1 MTKFSLFYYFY
12 STISTITPVLFIRN
26 VLDSFYLPI
35 SILRNSQ
42 LKSVVC
48 RLPFAVNVT
57 LNLSIFLV
65 KSARFSC
72 SLLCIFEGLWRR
84 FSAFHSSWEPRLIT
98 NHHFEVARETG
109 SRLHQSALLDCFG
122 RSIFNMAV
130 NSSPKKSPTM
140 HFDNY
145 VDPVPH
151 ATSKWRIEEG
161 IKRKTHMVMIGATES
176 KLAINIPISA
186 IHAVSIKARV
196 GSPDLEP

>member
-12 STISTITPVLFIRN
+12 SYISSFTPVLFIRN
-26 VLDSFYLPI
+26 VLDSFYLLI

-42 LKSVVC
+42 LKSAVC

-72 SLLCIFEGLWRR
+72 SLLCIFEVLWRG

-109 SRLHQSALLDCFG
+109 SRLSKCIVGLFWEKHFQHG
-122 RSIFNMAV
+122 GK
-130 NSSPKKSPTM
+130 SSPKKSPTM
-140 HFDNY
+140 HFDNHI
-145 VDPVPH
+145 DPVPH